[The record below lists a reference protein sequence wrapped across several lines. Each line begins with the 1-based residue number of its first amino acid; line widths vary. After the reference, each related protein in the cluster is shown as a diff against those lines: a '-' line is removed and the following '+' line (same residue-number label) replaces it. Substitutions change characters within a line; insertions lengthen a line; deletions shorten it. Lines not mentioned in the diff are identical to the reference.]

1 MKLWE
6 YIVRRLILL
15 IPVLVGVTLITFTIS
30 HVIPADPARL
40 FAGGPKASPETIE
53 NIRHELHLDEPLWKQ
68 YFYYMGDLIHGNL
81 GKSYL
86 ENRPVTECLRDYFPA
101 TIELTIMSMF
111 FAVPLGIIG
120 GIISAIKRN
129 TAIDQITRI
138 IAIAGYSM
146 PIFWLALMLQYV
158 FAYQIPILPLE
169 GRLDTGMLPPTHIT
183 GMYVFDSLVTGNG
196 ATLLSAIYHLLL
208 PSFVLGFATMAL
220 ILRMM
225 RSSMLEVM
233 GMDYIRTARAKGL
246 SEKKVIYKHA
256 LRNALIPTVTVLGL
270 MFGGLLG
277 GAVLTETIFNWPGM
291 GRFSVNALLNFD
303 FNSVMGFTVFIAI
316 IFVLANLVVDI
327 LYAFL
332 DPRVRLGE

>member
-1 MKLWE
+1 
-6 YIVRRLILL
+6 
-15 IPVLVGVTLITFTIS
+15 
-30 HVIPADPARL
+30 
-40 FAGGPKASPETIE
+40 
-53 NIRHELHLDEPLWKQ
+53 
-68 YFYYMGDLIHGNL
+68 
-81 GKSYL
+81 
-86 ENRPVTECLRDYFPA
+86 
-101 TIELTIMSMF
+101 
-111 FAVPLGIIG
+111 
-120 GIISAIKRN
+120 
-129 TAIDQITRI
+129 
-138 IAIAGYSM
+138 
-146 PIFWLALMLQYV
+146 
-158 FAYQIPILPLE
+158 
-169 GRLDTGMLPPTHIT
+169 
-183 GMYVFDSLVTGNG
+183 MYVFDSLVTGNG

>member
-15 IPVLVGVTLITFTIS
+15 IPVLVGVTLIVFIIS

-53 NIRHELHLDEPLWKQ
+53 NIRHEMHLDEPLWKQ
-68 YFYYMGDLIHGNL
+68 YFYFIGDLIHGNL
-81 GKSYL
+81 GKSYI
-86 ENRPVTECLRDYFPA
+86 ENRPVAECLEDYFPA
-101 TIELTIMSMF
+101 TIELTIMSML

-129 TAIDQITRI
+129 SAIDQITRI

>member
-15 IPVLVGVTLITFTIS
+15 IPVLVGVTLIVFIIS

-68 YFYYMGDLIHGNL
+68 YFYFIGDLIHGNL
-81 GKSYL
+81 GKSYI
-86 ENRPVTECLRDYFPA
+86 ENRPVAECLEDYFPA
-101 TIELTIMSMF
+101 TIELTIMSML

-129 TAIDQITRI
+129 SAIDQITRI